1 MIGELATRNH
11 KGNTLCNTFMKRFKK
26 EKIMSCSTGGCGT
39 HDGTGFDVNSPEAMA
54 IQAKI
59 NNHPCYSQEA
69 HQHYARIHVPVA
81 PACNIQCNYCN
92 RKYDCSNE
100 SRPGVTSGRLS
111 PEEAVKKVLFVGG
124 NIEQLSVV
132 GIAGPGDALA
142 NPKAT
147 FKTFKML
154 QEKAPDLKLC
164 LSTNGLR
171 LPDYID
177 EIVKYNVDHVT
188 VTINTVDESGEI
200 GSQIYPWVNFGHKKI
215 WGKEGAKIL
224 LARQLEGIKMLT
236 DRGILVKA
244 NSVLIPNVNDK
255 DLPNV
260 AKKLRE
266 LNVFLHNIM
275 PLLSAPEFG
284 TKFGLDG
291 VPSATDQEL
300 MAAQDACGMD
310 MKLMSH
316 CRQCRADAVGLIGED
331 RGGEF
336 TKETFVNMTFTQLE
350 DVYNIDNRAKKHTM
364 IENWRVALS
373 KANERI
379 KIEQATKEQLSSTG
393 ETKLVAVTT
402 AGEGVINMHFGS
414 ASEFLIYE
422 AGDKA
427 IKFLMHRKVAS
438 AYCSGPEN
446 CNGNNPID
454 EIKQTL
460 HDCDLL
466 LTEKIG
472 DCPMSELQSIN
483 LIADESYAHAPTEK
497 AVFDAVQKHFFAKNE
512 RVSAEGEW

>member
-1 MIGELATRNH
+1 
-11 KGNTLCNTFMKRFKK
+11 
-26 EKIMSCSTGGCGT
+26 MSCSTGGCGT
-39 HDGTGFDVNSPEAMA
+39 SPDLGFNPNDPEALA
-54 IQAKI
+54 IQEKI
-59 NNHPCYSQEA
+59 NNHPCYSEGA

-100 SRPGVTSGRLS
+100 SRPGVTSGKLS
-111 PEEAVKKVLFVGG
+111 PEDAVKKVLYVGG
-124 NIEQLSVV
+124 EIQQLSVV
-132 GIAGPGDALA
+132 GVAGPGDALA
-142 NPKAT
+142 NPKKT
-147 FKTFKML
+147 FETFKML

-200 GSQIYPWVNFGHKKI
+200 GSQIYPWVHWNHKKV

-224 LARQLEGIKMLT
+224 LEKQLEGIKMLT

-244 NSVLIPNVNDK
+244 NSVLIPGINDA

-260 AKKLRE
+260 AKKLKE
-266 LNVFLHNIM
+266 MKVFLHNIM
-275 PLLSAPEFG
+275 PLLSSPEFG

-291 VPSATDQEL
+291 VPSATDQET
-300 MAAQDACGMD
+300 MAAQEACGMD
-310 MKLMSH
+310 MNLMKH

-331 RGGEF
+331 KGDEF
-336 TKETFVNMTFTQLE
+336 TKESFVALSFEELE
-350 DVYNIDNRAKKHTM
+350 KKYNIKARAQKHEI
-364 IENWRVALS
+364 IENWR
-373 KANERI
+373 ANLAAANDRI
-379 KIEQATKEQLSSTG
+379 KLENATKLELSSTG

-402 AGEGVINMHFGS
+402 AGEGMINMHFGS
-414 ASEFLIYE
+414 AQEFLVYE

-427 IKFLMHRKVAS
+427 IKFVMHRKIES
-438 AYCSGPEN
+438 AYCSGAEN
-446 CNGNNPID
+446 CDGNNPIE
-454 EIKQTL
+454 EIKTTL
-460 HDCDLL
+460 KDVDIL

-483 LIADESYAHAPTEK
+483 LIADESYALQPIEK
-497 AVFDAVQKHFFAKNE
+497 SVHDAVLKHFYTQKDE
-512 RVSAEGEW
+512 ELG